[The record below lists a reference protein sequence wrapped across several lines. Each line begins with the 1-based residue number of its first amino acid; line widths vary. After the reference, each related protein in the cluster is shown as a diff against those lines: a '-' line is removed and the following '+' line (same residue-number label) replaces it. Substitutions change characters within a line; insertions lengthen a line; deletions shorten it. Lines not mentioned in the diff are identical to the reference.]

1 MESESSYLVQIWQYQ
16 WQPATCWEKKR
27 CDAALSEQDFEVDK
41 ELNEQW
47 EETPEAQITCQ
58 PEL

>member
-1 MESESSYLVQIWQYQ
+1 MTTSYLLG
-16 WQPATCWEKKR
+16 AKR
-27 CDAALSEQDFEVDK
+27 CDAALSEQDFEGDE

-47 EETPEAQITCQ
+47 EETLEAQITCQ